1 MPKEAKGPTVDIV
14 EKAMADLETMKVEIV
29 DIDWLKPNDY
39 NPNRQTDDEF
49 EKLKKSII
57 ENGFKQPIVV
67 LEDGTIVDGFHRW
80 KACRDLGMPQ
90 IAVVKTNLDDVQR
103 KLATIQFNEARG
115 NEDME
120 LLSAMM
126 RDFEALGV
134 GDRVT
139 DSLGLDEEGW
149 QRLIDYGGTVL
160 DQFPGE
166 QPSAAWEPAPTAT
179 GQVESYR
186 TEDGSEAQ
194 SVSAAAQAPS
204 PRAGESSVPGLG
216 QHDPGYV
223 APTVRMSRRIF
234 IFTEDEAKLVDRVL
248 GNEAAAKLVEMCLGL
263 EAAAGGESVKK

>member
-1 MPKEAKGPTVDIV
+1 MPKAKRPTVDIV

-49 EKLKKSII
+49 EKLKRSIT
-57 ENGFKQPIVV
+57 ENGFRQPIVT
-67 LEDGTIVDGFHRW
+67 LDDGTIVDGFHRW
-80 KACRDLGMPQ
+80 KACKDLGMPR

-103 KLATIQFNEARG
+103 RVATIQFNEARG

-134 GDRVT
+134 SDRVT
-139 DSLGLDEEGW
+139 DSLGLDQEGW

-166 QPSAAWEPAPTAT
+166 ELSLAWEPSPTGT
-179 GQVESYR
+179 GQVESFR
-186 TEDGSEAQ
+186 TEDGTEAQ

-204 PRAGESSVPGLG
+204 KEAPDSSIPGLG
-216 QHDPGYV
+216 RHDPNYQ
-223 APTVRMSRRIF
+223 APTVRMARRIF
-234 IFTEDEAKLVDRVL
+234 IFTADEAKLIDRVL
-248 GNEAAAKLVEMCLGL
+248 GTESAARLVEWCTEIETKG
-263 EAAAGGESVKK
+263 KK

>member
-1 MPKEAKGPTVDIV
+1 MAEKKPENVI
-14 EKAMADLETMKVEIV
+14 EKAMTDLETMKVEIV

-49 EKLKKSII
+49 EKLKQSIV
-57 ENGFKQPIVV
+57 ENGFKQPVVV
-67 LEDGTIVDGFHRW
+67 LDDGTIVDGEHRW
-80 KACRDLGMPQ
+80 RACKDLGMPK

-134 GDRVT
+134 GDRVQG
-139 DSLGLDEEGW
+139 SLGLDEEGW
-149 QRLIDYGGTVL
+149 TRLIDYGGTVL
-160 DQFPGE
+160 GQFPGE
-166 QPSAAWEPAPTAT
+166 EPSAAWEPSPTAT

-186 TEDGSEAQ
+186 TEDGLEAQ
-194 SVSAAAQAPS
+194 SVSKAAQAPAPIS
-204 PRAGESSVPGLG
+204 AESSVPGLG

-223 APTVRMSRRIF
+223 PPAVRMSRRIF
-234 IFTEDEAKLVDRVL
+234 IFTEDEVKLVDRVL
-248 GNEAAAKLVEMCLGL
+248 GNEAAAKLVEICTGV
-263 EAAAGGESVKK
+263 EATEGGENVEK

>member
-1 MPKEAKGPTVDIV
+1 MPKAKRPTVDIV
-14 EKAMADLETMKVEIV
+14 EKAMADLETMKIEIV

-49 EKLKKSII
+49 EKLKTSIV
-57 ENGFKQPIVV
+57 ENGFKQPVV
-67 LEDGTIVDGFHRW
+67 CLEDGTIVDGEHRW
-80 KACRDLGMPQ
+80 RACRELGMPQ

-126 RDFEALGV
+126 RDFETLGIS
-134 GDRVT
+134 DRIQG
-139 DSLGLDEEGW
+139 SLGLDEEGW

-166 QPSAAWEPAPTAT
+166 EPSPAWEPSPTAT

-186 TEDGSEAQ
+186 TEDGLEAQ
-194 SVSAAAQAPS
+194 SVSAAAQVPA
-204 PRAGESSVPGLG
+204 PRAGESSIPGLG
-216 QHDPGYV
+216 SHDPGYV
-223 APTVRMSRRIF
+223 VPTVRMSRRIF
-234 IFTEDEAKLVDRVL
+234 IFTEDEAKLIDRVL
-248 GNEAAAKLVEMCLGL
+248 GSEAAAKLVEICTGM
-263 EAAAGGESVKK
+263 EAASGGESVKK